1 MKHKILITGGTS
13 GLGKALALQYLAQG
27 AMVGIVAR
35 TQADLAA
42 LAEAQPSLL
51 SFQADISDKN
61 AIYPLAGAV
70 ESRLGSPDLLINAA
84 STLGPT
90 PLPLLMDTACEDLEA
105 VLQTNLLGPFRLIKA
120 LAAGMLLRG
129 SGGVVNISSDAALS
143 AYPGWGAYSVSKA
156 ALDHLT
162 RIFAAELAEQGLH
175 FLAVD
180 PGDMATPMHFA
191 AVPDA
196 DATQLKD
203 PAEAAKALISL
214 IAETV
219 QVHQAP
225 HAEHIR
231 AEHVRRVL

>member
-27 AMVGIVAR
+27 AAVAIVAR
-35 TQADLAA
+35 TQADLTA
-42 LAEAQPSLL
+42 LAEAHPGLL
-51 SFQADISDKN
+51 TFQADIGDKN

-70 ESRLGSPDLLINAA
+70 EARLGSPDLLINAA
-84 STLGPT
+84 STLGPL
-90 PLPLLMDTACEDLEA
+90 PMPLLMDTACEDLEA
-105 VLQTNLLGPFRLIKA
+105 VLQTNLIGPFRLIKA
-120 LAAGMLLRG
+120 LAPGMLLRG
-129 SGGVVNISSDAALS
+129 SGAVVNISSDAALS

-162 RIFAAELAEQGLH
+162 RLFAAELAAQGLH

-196 DATQLKD
+196 DAASLKD
-203 PAEAAKALISL
+203 PADAARALRALIADTL
-214 IAETV
+214 
-219 QVHQAP
+219 QQAP
-225 HAEHIR
+225 GVEGAQAI
-231 AEHVRRVL
+231 RRVL

>member
-1 MKHKILITGGTS
+1 MKDKILITGGTS

-27 AMVGIVAR
+27 ARVGIVDR

-42 LAEAQPSLL
+42 LTQAHPGLL
-51 SFQADISDKN
+51 TFQADIGDKN

-90 PLPLLMDTACEDLEA
+90 PMPLLMDTACEDLAA
-105 VLQTNLLGPFRLIKA
+105 VLETNLIGPFRLIKA
-120 LAAGMLLRG
+120 LAPGMLLRG
-129 SGGVVNISSDAALS
+129 AGAVVNISSDAAIN

-203 PAEAAKALISL
+203 PAEAAGALIRL
-214 IAETV
+214 IAESV
-219 QVHQAP
+219 QAHQAP
-225 HAEHIR
+225 NV
-231 AEHVRRVL
+231 EHVRRAL